1 MYKLILLIAIS
12 CFVACNNTNNTSAGN
27 ADSANRTTS
36 ALPKDSLSKV
46 ATFSFVDGCMDNF
59 RVALGE
65 AKAYAFCKCMYNQ
78 LKAQNPGADSVAI
91 EELAMDTARV
101 NRLAAKCQ

>member
-1 MYKLILLIAIS
+1 MYKLFLLLIIS
-12 CFVACNNTNNTSAGN
+12 SLMACNNASTTRERAT
-27 ADSANRTTS
+27 DSAKTT
-36 ALPKDSLSKV
+36 AGLPNDSLAKE
-46 ATFSFVDGCMDNF
+46 ATFSFVDGCMQNF

-78 LKAQNPGADSVAI
+78 LKAQNPGADSIAI

-101 NRLAAKCQ
+101 AKLAANCR

>member
-1 MYKLILLIAIS
+1 
-12 CFVACNNTNNTSAGN
+12 
-27 ADSANRTTS
+27 
-36 ALPKDSLSKV
+36 
-46 ATFSFVDGCMDNF
+46 MDNF